1 MTSALII
8 GVTGQD
14 GSYLSDFLLKKN
26 YDVYGTFRR
35 TSHKCFER
43 LEEINILDQIHT
55 IKADLADQGS
65 IQNAIKKSNPEEVY
79 NLAAQSFV
87 GTSFEQPILT
97 SDITGLGTLRI
108 LESIKQ
114 IKPDVKFYQASSSEM
129 FGNYPGVKDEHSP
142 FLPRSPYG
150 VAKIFA
156 HNMTQ
161 HYREAYNLFAS
172 CGILFNHESPLRG
185 LEFVTRRISYELA
198 QIKYKKRNKIRLG
211 NLKAKRDWG
220 FAGDY
225 VEAMWLM
232 MQQNHPN
239 DYVIA
244 TGESH
249 SVEEFLSL
257 ATEIAGLGDWHD
269 FIEIDKVLIRPT
281 DIDDLVGDSSKARKE
296 LGWKPKVNFK
306 KLVKMMV
313 EHDIDYFRHY
323 VDPFDMK
330 YNPKST
336 NYFL

>member
-1 MTSALII
+1 MTKALIL

-14 GSYLSDFLLKKN
+14 GTYLSQFLLKKN
-26 YDVYGTFRR
+26 YDVFGTFRR

-43 LEEINILDQIHT
+43 LEEINIFDQVHT

-65 IQNAIKKSNPEEVY
+65 IQNAIKQTNPDEIY

-108 LESIKQ
+108 LEAIKQ

-129 FGNYPGVKDEHSP
+129 FGDYSEIKNENSP

-150 VAKIFA
+150 VAKVFA
-156 HNMTQ
+156 HNMTN
-161 HYREAYNLFAS
+161 HYREAYGLFAS

-198 QIKYKKRNKIRLG
+198 QIKHKKKNKLYLG

-232 MQQNHPN
+232 LQQKEPDN
-239 DYVIA
+239 YVIA

-249 SVEEFLSL
+249 SVEEFLTI
-257 ATEIAGLGDWHD
+257 ATEYAGLGDWRD
-269 FIEIDKVLIRPT
+269 FVEIDEKNMRPT
-281 DIDDLVGDSSKARKE
+281 DIDELIGDASKAKKE
-296 LGWKPKVNFK
+296 LNWKPKVDFK
-306 KLVKMMV
+306 NLVKMMID
-313 EHDIDYFRHY
+313 HDMNLFKLQM
-323 VDPFDMK
+323 DPLEDRK
-330 YNPKST
+330 
-336 NYFL
+336 

>member
-1 MTSALII
+1 LTTALII

-14 GSYLSDFLLKKN
+14 GTYLSDFLLKKN
-26 YDVYGTFRR
+26 YDVFGTFRR

-43 LEEINILDQIHT
+43 LEEINIFDQIHT

-65 IQNAIKKSNPEEVY
+65 IQNAIKKSNPDEIY

-87 GTSFEQPILT
+87 GTSFDQPILT

-108 LESIKQ
+108 LEAIKQ

-129 FGNYPGVKDEHSP
+129 FGNYPGIKDENSP

-156 HNMTQ
+156 HNMTK
-161 HYREAYNLFAS
+161 HYREAYDFFAS

-198 QIKYKKRNKIRLG
+198 QIKFKKKNKIRLG

-232 MQQNHPN
+232 MQQNHPD
-239 DYVIA
+239 DYVIS

-257 ATEIAGLGDWHD
+257 ATEIAGLEDWHD
-269 FIEIDKVLIRPT
+269 FVEIDKEFIRPT
-281 DIDDLVGDSSKARKE
+281 DIEDLVGDSSKARKE
-296 LGWKPKVNFK
+296 LGWKPKVEFK
-306 KLVKMMV
+306 ELVKLMV
-313 EHDIDYFRHY
+313 EHDIDYFRHKM
-323 VDPFDMK
+323 DPFEMDMNK
-330 YNPKST
+330 N
-336 NYFL
+336 